1 MSISTSSCRKPAGL
15 SSDAKHDSQAVVTG
29 WASELSGR
37 ILPYGSNTDDFIDAL
52 LPCSTPYRPMSDLS
66 AAFTAYKPAPGKE
79 IREYPHLCR
88 GLKAIVEP
96 FPSSIKPEFAVTHLT
111 KLSFPFDAFVKH
123 HHQTSPDISV
133 SFPGKSIRPIDW
145 QSIAMVIEV
154 KAEEKDDP
162 FPRRGLKNVR
172 TVEQLAKNARNL
184 MLAHGFLAAYVVGIY
199 GNSVRIAR
207 FDHTCALVSK
217 AFNLKVG
224 GAKTLQKFFWHFAHP
239 MVGNTVVGADP
250 TVTPLDAG
258 SQEWV
263 KSELRKANARNWP
276 RHMSELRKGRRV
288 EVYDEKTGRCV
299 PYLLYHVVD
308 VNGRLFSRATMVW
321 RAIEDTRIWRDGR
334 LVANPACT
342 TVAKPRILKEA
353 WRQLIRT
360 AEAQFYHRL
369 NEKIPEER
377 RYGLPKM
384 VCGGDIGVFEYRWWK
399 DSQKCSPRRK
409 RGRRISGPPGRVH
422 SAVPSPLL
430 FSSMGSSTSPP
441 AAGVSLSSDYI
452 PQEGFPL
459 PHPLH
464 QTYSWRLVYGNEYV
478 HRERSHMRMVIDD
491 VGRPLTEFVSTRE
504 MVRAM
509 RDAIKGHELAWKD
522 AKLLHRDVSVGN
534 ILIADNPEGNDFI
547 GFIHDFDY
555 SSMEDDGIPD
565 ECDGGPAKSAS
576 AIDLAQAYE
585 IPEDLARKK
594 EHTGTFY
601 FMAIEILTEPGV
613 IHDAHH
619 DLESFYWVL
628 IWVFVRHTN
637 HGDYRGKGLCDAI
650 FKFGSD
656 ESSADAKSGWLERAR
671 FNVPGNKPLTYLLE
685 ELTALVLYH
694 IPTRRR
700 DARRTLLTYESV
712 LEVFDK
718 ALAMDGWPEND
729 WRPCELFKTDG
740 RTGIAPILATVPD
753 EAAYSNDGS
762 VFYKNPVQVLLTATG
777 TRPPKPKVVLPPP
790 PRTAPQLRGPM
801 TRSRAR
807 AKRAI
812 AAVMEEDEQ
821 DDCSSRSLL
830 VTSVQPKGSKKP
842 RRE

>member
-1 MSISTSSCRKPAGL
+1 MSISTGSCCKSVRL
-15 SSDAKHDSQAVVTG
+15 SSDAKRDSHAVVTG

-37 ILPYGSNTDDFIDAL
+37 ILPYGSNIEDFIDAL
-52 LPCSTPYRPMSDLS
+52 LPCSSPYQPMGDLS
-66 AAFTAYKPAPGKE
+66 AAFTTYKPAPGKE
-79 IREYPHLCR
+79 VREYPNLCR
-88 GLKAIVEP
+88 GLKAVVEP
-96 FPSSIKPEFAVTHLT
+96 FGCSIKPEFAVTHLT
-111 KLSFPFDAFVKH
+111 KLNFPFDAFVKH

-162 FPRRGLKNVR
+162 FPRSGFKNVR

-184 MLAHGFLAAYVVGIY
+184 MLAHGLLAAYVIGIY
-199 GNSVRIAR
+199 GHSVRIAR

-239 MVGNTVVGADP
+239 IVGNTVVGADP
-250 TVTPLDAG
+250 TVMPLDVD
-258 SQEWV
+258 SQAWV
-263 KSELRKANARNWP
+263 KSELKKANARNWP

-288 EVYDEKTGRCV
+288 EVYDEKTGKCV

-321 RAIEDTRIWRDGR
+321 RAIEDTRVWRDGR
-334 LVANPACT
+334 LVADPACT
-342 TVAKPRILKEA
+342 TVVKPRILKEA
-353 WRQLIRT
+353 WRQLART
-360 AEAQFYHRL
+360 AEARFYHRL
-369 NEKIPEER
+369 DEKIPEER
-377 RYGLPKM
+377 RFGLPKM
-384 VCGGDIGVFEYRWWK
+384 VCGGDIGAFEYRWWK

-409 RGRRISGPPGRVH
+409 RGKRISGHSGRAH
-422 SAVPSPLL
+422 SATRSPLL
-430 FSSMGSSTSPP
+430 FSSIGSWTSPSV
-441 AAGVSLSSDYI
+441 VSVPSGSDYI
-452 PQEGFPL
+452 PREGFPL

-464 QTYSWRLVYGNEYV
+464 QTYSWRLVYGNEYA

-509 RDAIKGHELAWKD
+509 RDAIKGHQLAWKD

-534 ILIADNPEGNDFI
+534 ILIADNPEGSKFV

-555 SSMEDDGIPD
+555 SSMEDDS
-565 ECDGGPAKSAS
+565 DGGDTRVKSAS
-576 AIDLAQAYE
+576 TIDSHDV
-585 IPEDLARKK
+585 PEDLARKK

-628 IWVFVRHTN
+628 IWVFSRHTD

-656 ESSADAKSGWLERAR
+656 EASADAKAGWLERAKI
-671 FNVPGNKPLTYLLE
+671 NVPGNKPLTYLLE
-685 ELTALVLYH
+685 ELTTLVLYH

-700 DARRTLLTYESV
+700 DVRLLTYESM
-712 LEVFDK
+712 LEIFDK
-718 ALAMDGWPEND
+718 ALAMDEWPEND

-740 RTGIAPILATVPD
+740 RTGLAPILATVPD
-753 EAAYSNDGS
+753 EAVYSNDGS
-762 VFYKNPVQVLLTATG
+762 VFYKNPVHVRLAATG
-777 TRPPKPKVVLPPP
+777 ACPPKTKIVLPPP
-790 PRTAPQLRGPM
+790 PRTAPQLRYPM
-801 TRSRAR
+801 TRSRTR

-812 AAVMEEDEQ
+812 AYVMEEDEEPSARHGL
-821 DDCSSRSLL
+821 SSG
-830 VTSVQPKGSKKP
+830 PMESK
-842 RRE
+842 RRRRK